1 MKDYRLKGCEYAF
14 YIVKNVANKKARIRD
29 ILLKG
34 EIEGNETETHLITPI
49 LECLMWVK
57 QANSLPQL
65 NNELWGIG
73 IRITALDKAGIK
85 YVIQDCQDCVGC
97 KVLTIPRNYT
107 LYFST
112 FDKYDIVV
120 LCPTE
125 KDREDFYRNKKIG
138 KKNWPC
144 WHRLSLT
151 CKYILGYRKDDKG
164 IDEYLRGKFN
174 KKNYQEEEIIDGV
187 PENVLF

>member
-73 IRITALDKAGIK
+73 IRITAL
-85 YVIQDCQDCVGC
+85 
-97 KVLTIPRNYT
+97 
-107 LYFST
+107 
-112 FDKYDIVV
+112 
-120 LCPTE
+120 E
-125 KDREDFYRNKKIG
+125 K
-138 KKNWPC
+138 
-144 WHRLSLT
+144 
-151 CKYILGYRKDDKG
+151 
-164 IDEYLRGKFN
+164 RG
-174 KKNYQEEEIIDGV
+174 
-187 PENVLF
+187 